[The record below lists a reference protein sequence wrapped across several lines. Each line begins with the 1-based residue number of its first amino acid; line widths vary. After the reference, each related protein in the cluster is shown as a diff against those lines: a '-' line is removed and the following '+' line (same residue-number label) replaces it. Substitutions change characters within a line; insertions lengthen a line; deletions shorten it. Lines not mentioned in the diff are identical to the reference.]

1 MIGYVN
7 IKKSVTDVLEANAS
21 SIAVIPNEELSGF
34 EPPAFFVQI
43 MPISDT
49 SYIDYEEKLLT
60 INIHYFSAE
69 KTDLAN
75 LKMLDQL
82 NQAFFNVLKIGDRVI
97 TLKSKRHQIIDNVL
111 QFKFELEFAND
122 CDVVE
127 VNGEWVMPTELDE
140 SLGYTKGEPEYID
153 GVPVYNNGS
162 LEFMQELE
170 LKEE

>member
-34 EPPAFFVQI
+34 EPPAFFVQM

-49 SYIDYEEKLLT
+49 PYIDYEVKLLSV
-60 INIHYFSAE
+60 NIHYFSEE

-75 LKMLDQL
+75 LKMIDQL
-82 NQAFFNVLKIGDRVI
+82 NKAFFNVLKIGDRVI
-97 TLKSKRHQIIDNVL
+97 TLSNKRHQIIDNVL
-111 QFKFELEFAND
+111 QFKFDLEFAVD

-127 VNGEWVMPTELDE
+127 VNGEWLMPTDLDE
-140 SLGYTKGEPEYID
+140 TLGYTD
-153 GVPVYNNGS
+153 GA
-162 LEFMQELE
+162 LELMQELE